1 MVPWFGDRRAGG
13 ADPDAAGS
21 PEFPAS
27 ALIAG
32 KGGRGSLLS
41 SGGRNLLQLRPALPL
56 VGTSR
61 QRRPVIKR
69 TFQPKKRYRR
79 KVHGFRARMSTPGGV
94 RVLKRRRLKGRWRL
108 TPAPVR

>member
-1 MVPWFGDRRAGG
+1 VGQEGAQVAWGRAILDRDGTSAVWYPQRRSRASHHALQREAVPNWDRAGR
-13 ADPDAAGS
+13 
-21 PEFPAS
+21 
-27 ALIAG
+27 L
-32 KGGRGSLLS
+32 RRS
-41 SGGRNLLQLRPALPL
+41 S
-56 VGTSR
+56 T
-61 QRRPVIKR
+61 IKR